1 MANQSIIPEISH
13 FITSYDPQGKSTF
26 LAAPNPPL
34 VQQSNDSLRV
44 EYIYSTVASPN
55 GPVLT
60 DMDDYRKNEDVR
72 REHPYVM
79 FPLAGG
85 SAAMVA
91 SFAPNPDGKEGFM
104 HRSQTLD
111 YVFIIDGELE
121 LTLDSGEKRIMKP
134 GDVCVQRAS
143 QHSWKNLSKTE
154 FARFGAVTLGIE
166 GAKLNEMIF
175 PEAV

>member
-13 FITSYDPQGKSTF
+13 FITSYDPQGKSAF

-34 VQQSNDSLRV
+34 VQQSSDSLRV
-44 EYIYSTVASPN
+44 DYIYSTVASPN

-60 DMDDYRKNEDVR
+60 DMDDYSKNEDVR

-91 SFAPNPDGKEGFM
+91 SVRFHIF
-104 HRSQTLD
+104 STLLINNF
-111 YVFIIDGELE
+111 VITTIEVCTE
-121 LTLDSGEKRIMKP
+121 SGWKGRIY
-134 GDVCVQRAS
+134 AS
-143 QHSWKNLSKTE
+143 I
-154 FARFGAVTLGIE
+154 AD
-166 GAKLNEMIF
+166 
-175 PEAV
+175 P